1 MPANIP
7 TPPNTPSSSI
17 PDRKILPTLL
27 KTLAYLLTPAVAFAA
42 VFVVGYFYLY
52 QGAAYNPSEPEL
64 FPFEQLT
71 QTTPLSDPAGFVD
84 VAKTPTTRGMLVVD
98 MAHRNAFFEEELTTL
113 VSRVADRGYVVEFM
127 DAPEKGG
134 PTPAAAL
141 GAQLDRANGLLI
153 VNPIQPYTGAEVS
166 EVQRFLERGGR
177 VLLVADPGRPHLINS
192 IGGPLGLEFQPD
204 YLFNQVEYDLNFQHI
219 LVREFQP
226 DALTGGLNELAF
238 HTTGSVKSTG
248 SGLAFTDSNTESSL
262 SGRGGGAS
270 PIATGENRNVVGVYD
285 LTFMV
290 PPQNLLADNN
300 QLVSNLADFLTGGQ
314 RQFDLAH
321 FPDFFQG
328 NVDIVL
334 GDPSLVN
341 AGTALRHT
349 LGLLQIP
356 AELREEEDLAADTV
370 FLGLFDNAGLVGSY
384 LEANG
389 IRIDGSVSLPGVAD
403 IPPEGTAVITL
414 VHGRGRQV
422 LLILGDSG
430 ETLSAA
436 VTRLTS
442 GKFQDGLVNDYVG
455 VYKTE

>member
-1 MPANIP
+1 MPA
-7 TPPNTPSSSI
+7 
-17 PDRKILPTLL
+17 TLL
-27 KTLAYLLTPAVAFAA
+27 KVILYALVPVVAALAVFWAAYLYVNQSTSPNPPQLALFPNHGTS
-42 VFVVGYFYLY
+42 
-52 QGAAYNPSEPEL
+52 YNPSKPGL
-64 FPFEQLT
+64 FPFEQIT
-71 QTTPLSDPAGFVD
+71 EATPLSGAVGFVD
-84 VAKTPTTRGMLVVD
+84 VPKTPTTRGMLVVD
-98 MAHRNAFFEEELTTL
+98 LAHRNAFFEEELTTL
-113 VSRVADRGYVVEFM
+113 VSRVADRGYGVEFM
-127 DAPEKGG
+127 EAPPKDASS
-134 PTPAAAL
+134 AAAL
-141 GAQLDRANGLLI
+141 GDQLDQANSLLI
-153 VNPIQPYTGAEVS
+153 VNPVQPYTGAEVS
-166 EVQRFLERGGR
+166 AVQRFLERGGR

-204 YLFNQVEYDLNFQHI
+204 YLFNQVEYDLNFQNI
-219 LVREFQP
+219 VVREFQP
-226 DALTGGLNELAF
+226 HALTGGLNELAL

-248 SGLAFTDSNTESSL
+248 SGLAFTDANTESSL
-262 SGRGGGAS
+262 SGKGGGAS

-321 FPDFFQG
+321 FPVFFQG
-328 NVDIVL
+328 SVDIVL

-341 AGTALRHT
+341 AGTSLRST
-349 LGLLQIP
+349 FGLSQIP

-370 FLGLFDNAGLVGSY
+370 FLGLFDNAGLAGSY

-389 IRIDGSVSLPGVAD
+389 IRIDGSVTLPGVAD
-403 IPPEGTAVITL
+403 IPPEGTAVIAL
-414 VHGRGRQV
+414 VRSQDRQ
-422 LLILGDSG
+422 ILVILADSG
-430 ETLSAA
+430 ETLSDA